1 MVVACR
7 RRGEMT
13 CCKWTTRAE
22 ISASNDPSWPPPS
35 SNTSSTNILTTTRRG
50 PRPPRARGFIWP
62 GSTSPSTWQV
72 RFARAPGG
80 GFRETAAAP
89 DPAYVRCAVALP
101 SPRVPILSS
110 RVPSSGQVWFDH
122 AVTANPD
129 LSQAVFFF

>member
-7 RRGEMT
+7 RRGKGKT

-22 ISASNDPSWPPPS
+22 ISASNDPSWPPRS
-35 SNTSSTNILTTTRRG
+35 SNTSTNILTTTRRG
-50 PRPPRARGFIWP
+50 PRPPRARGFLWP

-89 DPAYVRCAVALP
+89 DPELTSAVPWRCRHLVF
-101 SPRVPILSS
+101 LSS
-110 RVPSSGQVWFDH
+110 LPRESGQVWFDH
-122 AVTANPD
+122 VVTANPD
-129 LSQAVFFF
+129 LSQTVFFF